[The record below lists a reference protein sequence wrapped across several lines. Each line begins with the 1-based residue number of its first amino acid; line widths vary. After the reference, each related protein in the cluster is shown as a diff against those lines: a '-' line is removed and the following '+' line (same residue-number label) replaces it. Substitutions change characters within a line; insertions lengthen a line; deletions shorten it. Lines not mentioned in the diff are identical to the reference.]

1 MIEIFNL
8 RCFQV
13 DEIAARTRAIWMSAR
28 YLQNS
33 FVPVNRLPPE
43 VLGLIPTSLHSKR
56 DLINATAVCRHWR
69 NTLLSSPDLWCD
81 VDCSGSR
88 GPLRE
93 HMFRECLERSR
104 IVPLNV
110 RLTSVRYLH
119 DITPHLAR
127 FSALEIE
134 LAVPEQLGKIAAYFS
149 HPAPILRRLSI
160 SAVASWDQAGL
171 SIPSGLFGGDFA
183 SLRSL
188 RIRGFSALKMPQYF
202 PHLTRFDLQ
211 THDFTTFKTDA
222 ILEALEHM
230 PSLEILH
237 VKFCPAH
244 YPTSSFTPTL
254 RSVTLPKLREVEL
267 SSLDD
272 LDPILP
278 PFIPPLLS
286 ALTLPSA
293 EQITIGMLPPVGSL
307 ALPSS
312 FEEQLPSLAE
322 TPAIDVCLD
331 PEIISILFHGLQ
343 GSRLLFTTRW
353 ITRHRFWRGGFRG
366 TPFLSVREM
375 VVTFKRFYSELEK
388 YFFDLLQAMER
399 LECLEMRGQYTWVLR
414 LWSAKSPADQQ
425 SICPSLKSLVVVKK
439 PNDSVSGLLTKLMM
453 ARISYGVPLVEVAE
467 VVSEV

>member
-1 MIEIFNL
+1 
-8 RCFQV
+8 
-13 DEIAARTRAIWMSAR
+13 MSAR

-43 VLGLIPTSLHSKR
+43 VLGLIPASLHSKR

-81 VDCSGSR
+81 IDCSGSR

-104 IVPLNV
+104 TVPLNI
-110 RLTSVRYLH
+110 RLTSVRYLP

-134 LAVPEQLGKIAAYFS
+134 LAVPEQLGKIAAHFS
-149 HPAPILRRLSI
+149 HPAPILRRLSV

-188 RIRGFSALKMPQYF
+188 RIRGFSALKMPQHF

-211 THDFTTFKTDA
+211 THDFTSFKTDV
-222 ILEALEHM
+222 ILEVLERM
-230 PSLEILH
+230 PLLEVLR

-244 YPTSSFTPTL
+244 YPPPSFAPTL

-293 EQITIGMLPPVGSL
+293 EKITIGMLPPVDSL

-312 FEEQLPSLAE
+312 FEEQLPNLAE
-322 TPAIDVCLD
+322 TPAIDVCVDL
-331 PEIISILFHGLQ
+331 ETFSILFHGLQ

-353 ITRHRFWRGGFRG
+353 ITRHQFWREGFRG
-366 TPFLSVREM
+366 TPFLSVQKM
-375 VVTFKRFYSELEK
+375 VVTFKRLYNELDE
-388 YFFDLLQAMER
+388 YFFDLLRVMER
-399 LECLEMRGQYTWVLR
+399 LEYLEMRGQYTWALR
-414 LWSAKSPADQQ
+414 LWSAKSQEDQR
-425 SICPSLKSLVVVKK
+425 SICPSLRSLVVVKK
-439 PNDSVSGLLTKLMM
+439 ANDSVSGLLAKLVM
-453 ARISYGVPLVEVAE
+453 ARSSHGVPLVEAVE
-467 VVSEV
+467 VVSDV